1 MVFYVESN
9 LRLHFYLNLN
19 GTLQKATTPQLA
31 GLNTP
36 GPWIPELEQLLD
48 YARKEIPSEDPV
60 LLLQLEDPF
69 YFALQRHD
77 LFPIKISDVT
87 DVPYSCEELG
97 NMMEKYH
104 VKWIVEKIR
113 LQLSGGTPRFA
124 YRGCIPIANFSPYK
138 KLDDYYIYKR
148 VK

>member
-1 MVFYVESN
+1 
-9 LRLHFYLNLN
+9 
-19 GTLQKATTPQLA
+19 
-31 GLNTP
+31 
-36 GPWIPELEQLLD
+36 
-48 YARKEIPSEDPV
+48 
-60 LLLQLEDPF
+60 LEDPF

-87 DVPYSCEELG
+87 DVPYSCEELE

-113 LQLSGGTPRFA
+113 LQLSAGTPRFA
-124 YRGCIPIANFSPYK
+124 YRGCIPITNFIPYK
-138 KLDDYYIYKR
+138 RLNDYFIYKR